1 MAMSLS
7 SSGFVAGVFVVVGA
21 FFLMIGVIERTR
33 GLASRSWDAVSG
45 EIIESRVTQG
55 LAPGYGWLWHVEVRY
70 RYTAEGLT
78 YEGDRFSFGTD
89 PTFWTQSAAEGAVS
103 LYPKGRIVTLFVS
116 PSDRSAA
123 AIEPGVGWR
132 VMIPFLS
139 GGLLAAIGIG
149 GILYSG
155 R

>member
-1 MAMSLS
+1 MFLS
-7 SSGFVAGVFVVVGA
+7 ASGFVAGVFIVVGA
-21 FFLMIGVIERTR
+21 FFLMIGVIELTG

-45 EIIESRVTQG
+45 EIAESRVTQG
-55 LAPGYGWLWHVEVRY
+55 LAPGYGWLWHVEVLY
-70 RYTAEGLT
+70 RYTVEGLT
-78 YEGDRFSFGTD
+78 YEGNRFRFGTD
-89 PTFWTQSAAEGAVS
+89 PTFWTQSAAERAVS

-116 PSDRSAA
+116 PWDRSAA

-139 GGLLAAIGIG
+139 GGLLAAIGFG